1 MWAQFFLIFLKYL
14 SEIWVLVKNLLR
26 FDFFAWVV
34 GFFTLSFWAN
44 VQKSLFYSVRNA
56 TSTAAILRP
65 HSFFILQFSHWEM
78 CSQHPVIK
86 SQELNQHL
94 TALRWRK
101 SNPTRWLLPLCNS
114 KRRGRVTFFVSPWRK
129 SWHGTENGVL
139 NIQIAR
145 EFAVDFQWKICSMNC
160 QREEYKWLWHF
171 LQCGFNQIG
180 IFKKAWQAMK
190 NGQITCVWKRSK
202 VMTCGWLMMGH
213 MSVFLFRMLFD
224 RYELLE

>member
-1 MWAQFFLIFLKYL
+1 MWVQFFDISEIFVGNLSFGQNFLEFL
-14 SEIWVLVKNLLR
+14 SECPKKTVLQRSKCHHYHYDL
-26 FDFFAWVV
+26 
-34 GFFTLSFWAN
+34 
-44 VQKSLFYSVRNA
+44 
-56 TSTAAILRP
+56 TAAL
-65 HSFFILQFSHWEM
+65 FFILQFSHWEM

-101 SNPTRWLLPLCNS
+101 SNPTRWWLPLCNS

-145 EFAVDFQWKICSMNC
+145 EFAADFQWKICSMNC

-171 LQCGFNQIG
+171 LQCGLTQIG
-180 IFKKAWQAMK
+180 I
-190 NGQITCVWKRSK
+190 
-202 VMTCGWLMMGH
+202 
-213 MSVFLFRMLFD
+213 
-224 RYELLE
+224 